1 MLVVLAVA
9 AAVIMVGVVVVAV
22 GRGGEMAYF
31 PSDYAPLELG
41 VVAATDVVLLRPPTS
56 IWGYN
61 MQVTDEALN
70 RITQA
75 LSQRDVRIASL
86 EQQVADLRSE
96 RDIRLPG
103 PPDPTSADVRAARW
117 EARAAGWDAATS
129 DQRTGV
135 EGFSGRDVVPATR
148 PQSPVGPVGPEGPT
162 DRRRA
167 VTPVEAVTPVHE
179 ASPAEAGSTDE
190 ARSPGETRSAAED
203 TSPTQAAAAAEH
215 QARESPDGPAGTV
228 ANPDP
233 AEAGE
238 DTKGS
243 GD

>member
-1 MLVVLAVA
+1 VVLAVA

-148 PQSPVGPVGPEGPT
+148 PQSPVGAVGPQGPT
-162 DRRRA
+162 DRRR
-167 VTPVEAVTPVHE
+167 
-179 ASPAEAGSTDE
+179 
-190 ARSPGETRSAAED
+190 AAED

-215 QARESPDGPAGTV
+215 HARESPDGPAGTV